1 MFPIVTKIVE
11 IGQTLCPGLIK
22 RLREGGAIC
31 GQVFGA
37 VGEGRCDPGHGSVLV
52 GLADGELV
60 EMGVLPA
67 EGGLQGL
74 GYVGRRQAGGHIK
87 GARDFWGDI
96 AQQDDGEFD
105 DLHMACPLLF
115 ESGLGPRRQIVDS
128 GFFMALSAHGCFN
141 GDPERTSVT
150 R

>member
-37 VGEGRCDPGHGSVLV
+37 VGEGRCDPGRGSVLV

-60 EMGVLPA
+60 PKA
-67 EGGLQGL
+67 AFASY
-74 GYVGRRQAGGHIK
+74 GY
-87 GARDFWGDI
+87 
-96 AQQDDGEFD
+96 
-105 DLHMACPLLF
+105 DLFLNGF
-115 ESGLGPRRQIVDS
+115 SG
-128 GFFMALSAHGCFN
+128 
-141 GDPERTSVT
+141 
-150 R
+150 